1 MKITKTQ
8 LRKIIKEEVQNMMS
22 ESDELESKSNKE
34 LQHAA
39 MMLDIDDRSKLNREE
54 LIQAIIEREALFAR
68 AREGRDERGG
78 SYK

>member
-22 ESDELESKSNKE
+22 EFDDLKSKSNKQ
-34 LQHAA
+34 LQHTA

-54 LIQAIIEREALFAR
+54 LIQAIIKREDDFAR

-78 SYK
+78 YYK